1 MVANLSSLLVAA
13 LAIAAPILAPDTPD
27 RANSP
32 ARLAGFGAAVA
43 TDGTRIFVGNP
54 DEFAFFPMPP
64 ANAPQVHVFVPGP
77 AAVGLNEPGSAEPGS
92 ASSSASSGDG
102 APAGGWVEQAAIS
115 VPEAGLGDG
124 FGLALDARDGWL
136 LVGAPNTDEGRGA
149 AYLLRERA
157 EGDWATVA
165 IVTLPETGDAARDAA
180 LGSSVV
186 IGDDWFAVGAPGAGA
201 GQGQVLVHALPD
213 PAAAGELAAPVVLSA
228 SFGDA
233 GAPGDEAAVT
243 RFGAALATEGGLLA
257 VGAPGPGLA
266 ELQGGAT
273 PEPGAVFVFAAGDAG
288 WSPTARL
295 DSPGTGPAMFGAAL
309 HLSSE
314 GELFAGAPLAG
325 SGRGAVERFVA
336 AGSDEGSAESVAAV
350 WTHAGTLSAG
360 EGLPGQAF
368 VGMTLAATDEQ
379 LLAGAPIAST
389 VVGFAADEAGVW
401 AEVSRAAPAGPGGSF
416 FGVALAALGDRF
428 VVGAPGASIYAG
440 LGFVY
445 AWSEGE
451 GEGAGEWTLESEL
464 ADQPESLTAY
474 ADDEPAACED
484 GQAGAFGCAD
494 VDLVTFVPLDALG
507 AERGVMV
514 NDIWGWT
521 DPETGHEWALVGRTD
536 GLSFIDITDPAAP
549 FYAGELMLTEGASS
563 NIWRDM
569 KVYSNHVFVVADAA
583 GQHGMQVFDLTQLR
597 DVTPD
602 QAPLAFDE
610 SAIYTEIASAHN
622 IIINEDSGFAY
633 LVGGSSGG
641 TTCGGGLHMV
651 DIRDPLN
658 PTFAGCFAEVGTGRS
673 GTGTSHDAQCVNY
686 HGPDEDFA
694 GREICFGANET
705 ALSIADV
712 TDKNA
717 PVSIA
722 TATYP
727 NSAYLH
733 QGWISDDHRWFYMND
748 ELDELGG
755 QVSRTRTLVWN
766 IEELDDPILVNEHL
780 GTNPASDHN
789 LYVRGDYMYQSNYVS
804 GLRILDIS
812 DPENPQEVGYFDTV
826 VAGPDA
832 PGFAGS
838 WSNFPYFESG
848 KIIVTSMREGLFVV
862 RHRPRPT
869 VF

>member
-13 LAIAAPILAPDTPD
+13 MAIAAPITAPDPPERVGPSAT
-27 RANSP
+27 
-32 ARLAGFGAAVA
+32 LAGFGAAVA
-43 TDGTRIFVGNP
+43 TDGARIFVGNP

-64 ANAPQVHVFVPGP
+64 ANAPRVHVFVPS
-77 AAVGLNEPGSAEPGS
+77 AAGSGAANSGAEVS
-92 ASSSASSGDG
+92 EDG
-102 APAGGWVEQAAIS
+102 ARAGGWVEQTTIL

-124 FGLALDARDGWL
+124 FGLALDAHDGWL
-136 LVGAPNTDEGRGA
+136 LVGAPNTAEGRGA
-149 AYLLRERA
+149 AYLLREQA

-165 IVTLPETGDAARDAA
+165 IVTLPETAEGAVDAA

-186 IGDDWFAVGAPGAGA
+186 IGDGWFAVGAPGAGD

-213 PAAAGELAAPVVLSA
+213 PATTGELPAPVVLSA
-228 SFGDA
+228 SFA
-233 GAPGDEAAVT
+233 GAGAT
-243 RFGAALATEGGLLA
+243 RFGTALATRAGLLA

-266 ELQGGAT
+266 DLQSGAT
-273 PEPGAVFVFAAGDAG
+273 PEPGAVFVFAAGATG
-288 WSPTARL
+288 WTQAARL
-295 DSPGTGPAMFGAAL
+295 DSPGAGPAMFGAAV
-309 HLSSE
+309 HLSE
-314 GELFAGAPLAG
+314 AGELFAGAPLAG
-325 SGRGAVERFVA
+325 SGRGAVEHFVA
-336 AGSDEGSAESVAAV
+336 EAGDEATGPGAPAA

-379 LLAGAPIAST
+379 VLAGAPFAST
-389 VVGFAADEAGVW
+389 VVGFAPDEAGVW
-401 AEVSRAAPAGPGGSF
+401 AEVSRAAPTGPGGSF
-416 FGVALAALGDRF
+416 FGLALAAMGDRF
-428 VVGAPGASIYAG
+428 VVGAPGAAIYAG

-445 AWSEGE
+445 AWND
-451 GEGAGEWTLESEL
+451 GAADWALETEL
-464 ADQPESLTAY
+464 ANQPESLTAY
-474 ADDEPAACED
+474 ADTEPVTCED

-549 FYAGELMLTEGASS
+549 FYAGEMMLTEGASS

-569 KVYSNHVFVVADAA
+569 KVYANHVFVVADAA

-602 QAPLAFDE
+602 QAPLTFDE

-673 GTGTSHDAQCVNY
+673 GTGTSHDAQCVSY
-686 HGPDEDFA
+686 HGPDADFA

-712 TDKNA
+712 TDKSN